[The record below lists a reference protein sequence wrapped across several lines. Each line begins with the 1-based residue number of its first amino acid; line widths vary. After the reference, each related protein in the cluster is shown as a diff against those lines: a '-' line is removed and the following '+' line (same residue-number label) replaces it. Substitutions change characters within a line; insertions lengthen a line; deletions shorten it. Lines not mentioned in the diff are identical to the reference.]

1 MQSADLLI
9 WIQKTV
15 SMELDQKVRY
25 ALVVFGA
32 FSLFMTAHGVH
43 AGVHLKAFEGG
54 GNAD

>member
-1 MQSADLLI
+1 
-9 WIQKTV
+9 
-15 SMELDQKVRY
+15 MELDQKVRY